1 MRQSYWFNRSFT
13 TVILTIIAVS
23 CTLQEPVFFIDDYSV
38 NGKYRISDII
48 TEENLVKDTVLFNGM
63 AALFNEFNKE
73 GYGNWYGYWH
83 IAQEKHGE
91 LILRMNNDDTYDV
104 VLVCQDSD
112 SGKYSFHHTARS
124 YGDGADFEQMYSTLK
139 EDILHKTIIKGYYPY
154 VIQSDTLVNNIPT
167 VSETQV
173 IADTTTI
180 QERINTGKHRFQQK
194 TQ

>member
-63 AALFNEFNKE
+63 AALFNDFNKE
-73 GYGNWYGYWH
+73 EYGNWYGYWH

-91 LILRMNNDDTYDV
+91 LILRMSNDDTYDV

-124 YGDGADFEQMYSTLK
+124 YGDGADFEQMYSTMK

-154 VIQSDTLVNNIPT
+154 VIQSDTLVNSIPT
-167 VSETQV
+167 VPETQV

-194 TQ
+194 IQ